1 MSKQELRYVE
11 GTEPGYTRRKRGT
24 GWQYL
29 GLGGKTVSSPTI
41 IKRLDALALPPAY
54 VNAWYAKDARAH
66 LQATGIDARGRKQYR
81 YHADFRQAQ
90 EDAKFN
96 RCADFGKALPA
107 IRKAVEENITGRG
120 VSKNRVIAA
129 VVRLLDRGNLRVGN
143 KAYARD
149 NSSFGATTL
158 RTRHIR
164 VKSDTIKLDYV
175 GKSGKRQQITLE
187 DKRLVSVIRRCQ
199 ELPGHMLFQYL
210 DDDGEKKPVMSDD
223 INGWLRE
230 NSKGDFTA
238 KHFRTWGASV
248 IAFEMLARSDEKLK
262 LKTMLLEVSAKLG
275 NTPAIAR
282 KSYIH
287 PALIEA
293 VQEGRDMKRGLP
305 RPTKYLTG
313 AERGLIDFLENECG
327 RGEEQ
332 G

>member
-1 MSKQELRYVE
+1 MNNTVLRYVE
-11 GTEPGYTRRKRGT
+11 GTEPGYTRRKRGK

-29 GLGGKTVSSPTI
+29 GPGGKILTSQSV

-54 VNAWYAKDARAH
+54 VDAWYAKDARAH

-81 YHADFRQAQ
+81 YHNDFRQAQ

-107 IRKAVEENITGRG
+107 IRQAVEAGITGRG
-120 VSKNRVIAA
+120 ISKDRVIAA
-129 VVRLLDRGNLRVGN
+129 VVRLLDRGHLRVGN

-158 RTRHIR
+158 RTRHIK
-164 VKSDTIKLDYV
+164 VQSNTVKLDYV

-210 DDDGEKKPVMSDD
+210 DDEGIKRPVMSDD
-223 INGWLRE
+223 INEWLRE
-230 NSKGDFTA
+230 HSKGNFTA

-248 IAFEMLARSDEKLK
+248 IAFDMLARADENLK
-262 LKTMLLEVSAKLG
+262 LKDMLLEVSAKLG

-293 VQEGRDMKRGLP
+293 VQEGRDMTRKLP
-305 RPTKYLTG
+305 RPTKYLNG
-313 AERGLIDFLENECG
+313 AERGLITFLEDECN
-327 RGEEQ
+327 RGEE
-332 G
+332 